1 MSVPA
6 REPLVIAHR
15 GACAYRPEHTLP
27 AYQLAV
33 ELGADY
39 IEPDLVPTKDGVL
52 VARHENEIGRTTD
65 VEQHPEF
72 ADRRATKVI
81 DGHRVS
87 GWFTEDFTLA
97 ELRTLRA
104 TERVPQL
111 RPANTAFDGLFQV
124 PTLPEIID
132 LAKRSAVGLYPET
145 KHPTYFGRLGLA
157 LEEPLVE
164 ALESAGFRG
173 RDPPVF
179 IQSFETAN
187 LRKLSELT
195 EVPLVQLIHHE
206 GMPYDLQAVGD
217 PRTYRDL
224 VSPGGLADIAG
235 YAGAIGV
242 SKELVVPRDADER
255 LGQPSGLVPA
265 AHRAG
270 LRVHA
275 YTFRSEQQ
283 FLPADLRED
292 EEGEL
297 RRFLL
302 AGVDGVIT
310 DSPDV
315 AVAVR
320 TLLVGPERDEQDSP
334 QC

>member
-1 MSVPA
+1 VSVPA

-15 GACAYRPEHTLP
+15 GACAYRS
-27 AYQLAV
+27 
-33 ELGADY
+33 EL
-39 IEPDLVPTKDGVL
+39 DLVPTKDGVL

-111 RPANTAFDGLFQV
+111 RPENTAYDGLFQV
-124 PTLPEIID
+124 PTLDEIID
-132 LAKRSAVGLYPET
+132 LAKRTGIGLYPET
-145 KHPTYFGRLGLA
+145 KHPTYFESMGLG

-173 RDPPVF
+173 RDARVF
-179 IQSFETAN
+179 IQSFETGN
-187 LRKLSELT
+187 LRKLRERTEL
-195 EVPLVQLIHHE
+195 PLVQLVHHD
-206 GMPYDLQAVGD
+206 GRPYDLQAVAD

-224 VSPGGLADIAG
+224 ARPDGLAEIAA
-235 YAGAIGV
+235 YASAIGA
-242 SKELVVPRDADER
+242 SKELVITREADEFHGSPR
-255 LGQPSGLVPA
+255 GLVA
-265 AHRAG
+265 DAHAAG
-270 LRVHA
+270 LRLHA
-275 YTFRSEQQ
+275 YTFRPEQQ
-283 FLPADLRED
+283 FLPADLREPGD
-292 EEGEL
+292 PEAEL

-302 AGVDGVIT
+302 AGVNGVIA

-315 AVAVR
+315 AVAAR
-320 TLLVGPERDEQDSP
+320 TLVTGLERDERDTRRS
-334 QC
+334 